1 MAAARSRRL
10 ETAIGVGIVVVL
22 AVVYFL
28 SGGSGS
34 ARPPSHGGT
43 SLSSTTVSSGRS
55 GVVPFD
61 RLPPQARH
69 TVRLIER
76 GGPFPFSH
84 DGAVFANR
92 EGQLP
97 AEPSGY
103 YHEYTVAT
111 PGSPDR
117 GARRIVAGQDGELYY
132 TADHY
137 RTFQRI
143 KDLQHQGDRMNGADR

>member
-28 SGGSGS
+28 SGDSGS
-34 ARPPSHGGT
+34 AHPPSHGGT
-43 SLSSTTVSSGRS
+43 SLSSTTVSAGRS

-61 RLPPQARH
+61 RLPPQARR

-92 EGQLP
+92 EGHLP

-143 KDLQHQGDRMNGADR
+143 KGQRTKGTG